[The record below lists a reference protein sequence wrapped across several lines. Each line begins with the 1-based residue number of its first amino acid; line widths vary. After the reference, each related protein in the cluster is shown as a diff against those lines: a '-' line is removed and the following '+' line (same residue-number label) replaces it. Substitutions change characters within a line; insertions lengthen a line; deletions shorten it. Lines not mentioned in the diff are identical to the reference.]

1 MPKLAYDYPREF
13 TPFLDP
19 HRFKVAYGGRAG
31 MRSWTITT
39 LLLILGVQSKK
50 IIGCFREFQ
59 TSIRDSAHRLL
70 ADQIERLGLDK
81 FYTVQRDVIRGANGT
96 EFIFK
101 GLHHNTQ
108 EIKSTEGLDIAWI
121 EEAENVSNESW
132 DVLIPT
138 VRKDRSE
145 IWVSFNPGDEDA
157 PTYQRFIAD
166 EQPDQV
172 TVYTNYLDT
181 YGHGWLPDE
190 IYKQAEHDKKH
201 DPDRYDWVWMGNPR
215 KISHS
220 RIFAGKIRIADF
232 QTPDD
237 ARFYHGADWG
247 FAQDPTAIVRS
258 FIVGNTLYIDQELYA
273 SGVEMQDLPAFF
285 SQIPTTKSWPIPADN
300 ARPETIAY
308 MQRAGFDVYGAKK
321 WSGSIEDGIEYLRS
335 FDEIVIHERC
345 PHMQDEARL
354 YSYKVDKRSGEV
366 LPVVVDAHNHLWDA
380 LRYAHVNEIR
390 DVGAD
395 VEWVTV

>member
-1 MPKLAYDYPREF
+1 MPKLAYDYPEEF
-13 TPFLDP
+13 TPFLDY

-70 ADQIERLGLDK
+70 SDQITRLGLDS
-81 FYTVQRDVIRGANGT
+81 FYTVQRDIIRGANGT

-108 EIKSTEGLDIAWI
+108 EIKSTEGLDIAWV
-121 EEAENVSNESW
+121 EESENVSNESW

-138 VRKDRSE
+138 VRKEGSE
-145 IWVSFNPGDEDA
+145 IWLSFNPADEDA
-157 PTYQRFIAD
+157 PTYQRFIA
-166 EQPDQV
+166 ERQPDQA
-172 TVYTNYLDT
+172 TVYTNYLHT
-181 YGHGWLPDE
+181 YSHGWLPDE
-190 IYKQAEHDKKH
+190 IYNQAEHDKKH

-220 RIFAGKIRIADF
+220 RIFSGKVRIADF
-232 QTPDD
+232 KTPED

-247 FAQDPTAIVRS
+247 FAQDPTVVVRS
-258 FIVGNTLYIDQELYA
+258 FVIGNTLYIDREAYA
-273 SGVEMQDLPAFF
+273 SGVEMQELPAFF
-285 SQIPTTKSWPIPADN
+285 SQIETAKSWPIPADN

-321 WSGSIEDGIEYLRS
+321 WAGSIEDGIEYLRS

-395 VEWVTV
+395 VEWVAV